1 MGATCWWIICLL
13 LSILAQLPGIA
24 WGAGDA
30 VKGKAKYAE
39 VCAACHGASGKGD
52 GSAAASLPTKPRDH
66 TDAAYMSTLTD
77 QQIFEFIKRGGQ
89 ALGKSPLM
97 PPWGGQLTD
106 EQIQDLV
113 TYIRTLARR
122 KP

>member
-1 MGATCWWIICLL
+1 MRVTCWWTVCLVV
-13 LSILAQLPGIA
+13 AVVQLPGIA

-30 VKGKAKYAE
+30 AKGKAKYAE

-52 GSAAASLPTKPRDH
+52 GPAAASLPTKPRDH
-66 TDAAYMSTLTD
+66 TDGAYMGKLKD
-77 QQIFEFIKRGGQ
+77 QQIFDFIKRGGQ

-113 TYIRTLARR
+113 AYIRSLARR
-122 KP
+122 RQ